1 VICCVSS
8 PLISVTGNSALRL
21 FVDSKLPI
29 ARFGKKPG
37 SRDTFPWFHF
47 EADKVSA
54 SCCMFLCGTGRGA
67 LNPCSLSAGVA
78 LPIAVCSLCPAY
90 CALVI

>member
-1 VICCVSS
+1 VICCMSS
-8 PLISVTGNSALRL
+8 PLISVAGNSALRL

-54 SCCMFLCGTGRGA
+54 AVFASARCVEFLLQGLCGQRCANIT
-67 LNPCSLSAGVA
+67 
-78 LPIAVCSLCPAY
+78 VC
-90 CALVI
+90 